1 MIEIFNEIIKVPE
14 KWDNIFSESSY
25 LSKRYLKVLENCNP
39 CSQKYVIIN
48 DRSAFVVYKL
58 ILNIFA
64 YSKLKF
70 NLKVNIIG
78 VPCSVAK
85 SGYKTHSDDIKEMID
100 YIKKEKG
107 SYIILNS
114 DDSFLSEELIRGET
128 LPTCKMKISWDSFE
142 AYKKDLR
149 SHYRYRLNSA
159 IKKGKEIK
167 VKKLECNSHFNE
179 ELYSLYENVYEK
191 SDYKLEKL
199 TINFFRDIPSE
210 IYGFYVKEKSV
221 AFVQLG
227 NINNE
232 LNFIFGGLDYSLN
245 HRYDLYMNML
255 IFILRYGIENKY
267 SAIDFG
273 QTAEDTK
280 MKLGA
285 AYQRKFMHIY
295 HPSSIVRYLI
305 RFFEGSLSYKPLQV
319 KFQVFKEKNE

>member
-1 MIEIFNEIIKVPE
+1 MIEIFDEILKVPE

-25 LSKRYLKVLENCNP
+25 LSKKHLKILENSNP
-39 CSQKYVIIN
+39 CSQRYVIIN

-58 ILNIFA
+58 ILDIFS
-64 YSKLKF
+64 YSKLKL

-85 SGYKTHSDDIKEMID
+85 SGYKVHGDDIKEMVD

-114 DDSFLSEELIRGET
+114 DDSFLSEELIRGQT
-128 LPTCKMKISWDSFE
+128 LSTCKLNISWDTFE
-142 AYKKDLR
+142 DYKKALR

-159 IKKGKEIK
+159 MKKGKDLE
-167 VKKLECNSHFNE
+167 VRKLECNSHFNE
-179 ELYSLYENVYEK
+179 ELYTLYENVYEK

-199 TINFFRDIPSE
+199 SIDFFRDIPSE
-210 IYGFYVKEKSV
+210 IYVFYIKDKPS

-227 NINNE
+227 SINNE
-232 LNFIFGGLDYSLN
+232 LNFIFGGLDYSFN
-245 HRYDLYMNML
+245 HKYDLYMNML
-255 IFILRYGIENKY
+255 IFILSYGIENKY
-267 SAIDFG
+267 SSIDFG

-285 AYQRKFMHIY
+285 IHQRKFMHIY
-295 HPSSIVRYLI
+295 HPSSIARYFI
-305 RFFEGSLSYKPLQV
+305 RLFIGSLSYKPLQA
-319 KFQVFKEKNE
+319 KFQVFKGE

>member
-1 MIEIFNEIIKVPE
+1 MIEVFDEILKVPE

-25 LSKRYLKVLENCNP
+25 LPKSILSILEHSNP
-39 CSQKYVIIN
+39 CSQSYVIIN

-58 ILNIFA
+58 VLDIFS
-64 YSKLKF
+64 YSKLKL

-85 SGYKTHSDDIKEMID
+85 SGYKVHGDDIQEMVD

-128 LPTCKMKISWDSFE
+128 LPTCKLNISWDTFE
-142 AYKKDLR
+142 DYKKALR
-149 SHYRYRLNSA
+149 SHYRYRINSA
-159 IKKGKEIK
+159 IKKGKDLK
-167 VKKLECNSHFNE
+167 VRKLECNSNFNE
-179 ELYSLYENVYEK
+179 ELYALYENVYEK

-199 TINFFRDIPSE
+199 SIDFFRNIPSE
-210 IYGFYVKEKSV
+210 IYVFYIEDKAA

-227 NINNE
+227 SINNE
-232 LNFIFGGLDYSLN
+232 LNFIFGGLNYSLN
-245 HRYDLYMNML
+245 HKYDLYMNML

-267 SAIDFG
+267 SSIDFG

-285 AYQRKFMHIY
+285 LQQRKYMHIY
-295 HPSSIVRYLI
+295 HPSSIVRYFI
-305 RFFEGSLSYKPLQV
+305 GIFIGSLSYKPLQA
-319 KFQVFKEKNE
+319 KFQVFKGE